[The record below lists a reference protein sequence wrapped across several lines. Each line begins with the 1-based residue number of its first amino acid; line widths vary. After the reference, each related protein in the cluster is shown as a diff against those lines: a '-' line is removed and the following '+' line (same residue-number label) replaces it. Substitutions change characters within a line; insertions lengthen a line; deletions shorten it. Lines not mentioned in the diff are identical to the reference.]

1 MKNFLRETK
10 ELIASQGTIAIIA
23 ILQVSITAKILGP
36 SKYGLIAIYIA
47 ITATAFRLLSSR
59 NSDIVLL
66 YTGEEKKI
74 NTNYFFKLESLLG
87 IISFSLTIFIFFV
100 FDNYLNLSFSQYSLV
115 IIIFV
120 FSRIFL
126 NFTEIFKGYFTHL
139 GNLKLFSYFESGTI
153 VLRFVLIV
161 SFIFLSPTIEMYFI
175 ALSIYS
181 FASGIISIIFIKKY
195 EKPIIDSGL
204 KFKEFFYLIK
214 DSFFKIRID
223 QAIGVVPINLDIL
236 VLGSYLDTFSVG
248 LYQFAKKLIE
258 PINYL
263 YVAFS
268 PWMLNKLKNENDYK
282 FSFMT
287 KNVLIP
293 TSILLT
299 TLYVFG
305 GELLITT
312 IGSKEFLNSYQPML
326 IMLIGNLFFLLTFW
340 SRHYLLI
347 NNEILAHTKGR
358 LLNSLTFVILSI
370 LLIDEFSIN
379 GVAIAIS
386 VGIIVQKLFE
396 LNSVFRIKKT
406 N

>member
-181 FASGIISIIFIKKY
+181 FTSGIISIIFIKKY

-282 FSFMT
+282 FSFLT

-370 LLIDEFSIN
+370 LLIDEFSVN

>member
-87 IISFSLTIFIFFV
+87 IISFSLTIFIFFA
-100 FDNYLNLSFSQYSLV
+100 FDNYLNLSFNQYSLV

-181 FASGIISIIFIKKY
+181 FTSGIISIIFIKKY

-282 FSFMT
+282 FSFLT

-370 LLIDEFSIN
+370 LLIDEFSVN